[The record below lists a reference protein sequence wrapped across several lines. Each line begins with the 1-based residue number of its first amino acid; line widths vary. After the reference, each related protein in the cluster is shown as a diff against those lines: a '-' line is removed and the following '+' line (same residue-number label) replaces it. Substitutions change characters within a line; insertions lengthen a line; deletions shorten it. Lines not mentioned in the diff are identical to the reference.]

1 MAVVE
6 MKEKNKDEKTA
17 YHHIPHNNA
26 GGSGATPADIVY

>member
-17 YHHIPHNNA
+17 YHPIPHDNA
-26 GGSGATPADIVY
+26 GDPGAAPADIVY